1 MKNNKGFSL
10 VELIV
15 VIAIMAIL
23 AAVAIP
29 TFASFITK
37 AQDASNVQEVSDL
50 VYAAELA
57 CMEYEVDVTKEFDED
72 TQIVTLTFVGE
83 EADKAAQQ
91 VAGICEKAVADETE
105 VTLTFTKAVSNDG
118 AEDVNNALAKLDK
131 YAPEDEDAGNDA
143 GNDAGDDAG
152 DNNTQG

>member
-57 CMEYEVDVTKEFDED
+57 CMEYEVDVTPEFSDD
-72 TQIVTLTFVGE
+72 KTTVTLTFVGE

-91 VAGICEKAVADETE
+91 VAGICENAVADETE
-105 VTLTFTKAVSNDG
+105 VTLAFTKAVSEDG

-131 YAPEDEDAGNDA
+131 YAPEDEDAGNEE
-143 GNDAGDDAG
+143 
-152 DNNTQG
+152 NTTGSEPPADPQG

>member
-50 VYAAELA
+50 VYATELA
-57 CMEYEVDVTKEFDED
+57 CMEYEVDVTPVFSDDK
-72 TQIVTLTFVGE
+72 TTVTLTFVGE

-91 VAGICEKAVADETE
+91 VAGICENAVADETDPE
-105 VTLTFTKAVSNDG
+105 VTLTFTKAVSDNG
-118 AEDVNNALAKLDK
+118 AEDVEAALEKLAK
-131 YAPEDEDAGNDA
+131 YAPEDAGN
-143 GNDAGDDAG
+143 NS
-152 DNNTQG
+152 TQG